1 MSNQRHIV
9 AGAKATQLA
18 SWVAVVTTVLTTVL
32 TLLLTTSSTLLA
44 QAPDNGTPAFLFD
57 SPLATLIVTPT
68 PTETVTATPTA
79 APTLTP
85 TATATL
91 LPTPT
96 QDLSSA
102 VLQISPLRVAPNDL
116 PISNTGALLWL
127 AAALTLVLA
136 GAVIMAVRK

>member
-1 MSNQRHIV
+1 MSNQRHTV
-9 AGAKATQLA
+9 AGAKTTQLA

-32 TLLLTTSSTLLA
+32 ALLITPSTLLA
-44 QAPDNGTPAFLFD
+44 QTPDNGTPAFPFD
-57 SPLATLIVTPT
+57 SPLATLIATPT

-102 VLQISPLRVAPNDL
+102 VLQVSPLRVAPNDL

-127 AAALTLVLA
+127 AAALILVLA
-136 GAVIMAVRK
+136 GAVVMAVRK